1 MYYLVYLAYE
11 RDGGG
16 LVTQEDLKRYSRIFS
31 DEWRAEEYRAEL
43 DATEG
48 AGWMRARVLACGE
61 NGCEEPSLE
70 EP

>member
-16 LVTQEDLKRYSRIFS
+16 LITQKDLKCHSRIFS
-31 DEWRAEEYRAEL
+31 DEWCAEEYRAEL
-43 DATEG
+43 EATEG
-48 AGWMRARVLACGE
+48 VGWMRARVLACDE
-61 NGCEEPSLE
+61 NGYKEQLE